1 MLRTDCRTV
10 LQATASMKGSKI
22 MVKYKDTVSEA
33 TEELSASVREVNRA
47 IAESLMAA
55 GERNVKF
62 AQGTFEHEVE
72 LLRSYTK
79 STRAVTDKLGV
90 ESEKTEPLFGFGTDS
105 AIAAQERSVKF
116 VRGFLEEGTELLES
130 HREGTRT
137 LMKTLTEESRKQRE
151 ALGVLVR
158 GTWDAYRGFFPSPS
172 SYYERVMET
181 AESITKQ
188 GKETVESITKQGK
201 ETVESIAKQG
211 KDTTEKVMETAE
223 SIAKQG
229 VHTHE
234 KVMETAESISKQGK
248 DTAESIAKQGK
259 ETAEKVAHHVKTE
272 VHAAKK

>member
-10 LQATASMKGSKI
+10 LQATASMKGSNI
-22 MVKYKDTVSEA
+22 MAKYKDTVSEA
-33 TEELSASVREVNRA
+33 TEELSASVREVNQA

-55 GERNVKF
+55 WERNVKF
-62 AQGTFEHEVE
+62 AQGTLEHEVE
-72 LLRSYTK
+72 LLRSSTK
-79 STRAVTDKLGV
+79 STSAVADKLGG
-90 ESEKTEPLFGFGTDS
+90 ESEKAEPFFGFVTDA

-116 VRGFLEEGTELLES
+116 VQGFLEEGTELLES

-181 AESITKQ
+181 T
-188 GKETVESITKQGK
+188 
-201 ETVESIAKQG
+201 ESIAKG
-211 KDTTEKVMETAE
+211 GAHAHEKVMETAE
-223 SIAKQG
+223 SMAEQGVDTAESIAKRG
-229 VHTHE
+229 AHTHE
-234 KVMETAESISKQGK
+234 KVMETAESM
-248 DTAESIAKQGK
+248 AKQGAD
-259 ETAEKVAHHVKTE
+259 TAEKVAHHVKPA